1 MNVVLFQPEN
11 PYNTG
16 AVVRT
21 CALLGVQLHLIQPYG
36 FSGLGDD
43 VRRASMSYLDV
54 APVREHTSWIA
65 FLRTVSTS
73 ESRVFVLWDEGSTTH
88 DEVTF
93 AEDDYLVFG
102 RESVGLPPEITSSF
116 TSLRI
121 SMPGVA
127 GVSRTD
133 HRDHSLNLSVSVG
146 IAVAEAN
153 RQRKV

>member
-1 MNVVLFQPEN
+1 M
-11 PYNTG
+11 
-16 AVVRT
+16 RT
-21 CALLGVQLHLIQPYG
+21 CALLGVQLHLVQPYG
-36 FSGLGDD
+36 FPGLGDD
-43 VRRASMSYLDV
+43 VRRASMSYMDV
-54 APVREHTSWIA
+54 APVREHASWVA
-65 FLRTVSTS
+65 FLRTVNTS
-73 ESRVFVLWDEGSTTH
+73 ESRVFVFWDEGSTPH

-93 AEDDYLVFG
+93 SEDDYLVFG

-121 SMPGVA
+121 SMPGAA

-153 RQRKV
+153 RQRKG